1 MMNNGPNEQ
10 LSVMDILGVVS
21 FVLGLANYTENLSQ
35 TQFQDELNKAVTD
48 IHRHL
53 QIQDDKIDL
62 ILAALSSGKGGTA
75 T

>member
-1 MMNNGPNEQ
+1 MTNNRPNEQ

-62 ILAALSSGKGGTA
+62 ILATLGSGKGGTA

>member
-1 MMNNGPNEQ
+1 MTNNRPNEQ

-62 ILAALSSGKGGTA
+62 ILATLGSGKGGT
-75 T
+75 TT

>member
-10 LSVMDILGVVS
+10 LSVLDILGVVS

-62 ILAALSSGKGGTA
+62 ILAALGSGKGGTA

>member
-1 MMNNGPNEQ
+1 MTNNRPNEQ

-62 ILAALSSGKGGTA
+62 ILATLSSGKGGTA

>member
-1 MMNNGPNEQ
+1 MMNNRPNEQ

-48 IHRHL
+48 IHSHL

-62 ILAALSSGKGGTA
+62 ILAALGSGKGGTA

>member
-1 MMNNGPNEQ
+1 
-10 LSVMDILGVVS
+10 MDILGVVS

-62 ILAALSSGKGGTA
+62 ILATLGSGKGGTA

>member
-62 ILAALSSGKGGTA
+62 ILAALGSGKGGTA

>member
-10 LSVMDILGVVS
+10 LSIMDILGVVS

-35 TQFQDELNKAVTD
+35 TQFQNELNKAVTD

-62 ILAALSSGKGGTA
+62 ILAALGSGKGGTA

>member
-1 MMNNGPNEQ
+1 
-10 LSVMDILGVVS
+10 MDILGVVS

-62 ILAALSSGKGGTA
+62 ILATLGSGKGGT
-75 T
+75 TT

>member
-21 FVLGLANYTENLSQ
+21 FVLGIANYTENLSQ

-62 ILAALSSGKGGTA
+62 ILAALGSGKGGTA